1 MDGDSVIRLFGEA
14 VVKGELIKEKGERR
28 KEKRLND

>member
-14 VVKGELIKEKGERR
+14 VVKGELIKEKGEILTNRR
-28 KEKRLND
+28 ID